1 MVKRKQGALRKI
13 PLFFWLFFLVLA
25 CVSNVSV
32 EETSKPTAVVVIENE
47 ADSLSKWE
55 RYFVAHSNYRC
66 DGFDFPVGKPDGK
79 GYYNAQAFMQNNHLG
94 DDWNAVTGGNSDL
107 GDPIYSIANG
117 YVVFAKDIGS
127 GWGKVIRVIHQLN
140 DSTYVES
147 LYAHCDTILVQSNE
161 GVRRGQQIA
170 TIGNA
175 DGAYYAHL
183 HLEIRDSVE
192 MEVGGGYS
200 SYYKGY
206 VDPTV
211 FIKTHR
217 PQGGIRY

>member
-1 MVKRKQGALRKI
+1 MVERKYAIHINGSQKSTLKY
-13 PLFFWLFFLVLA
+13 FFLFSWVFFIVIN
-25 CVSNVSV
+25 CESGVSGEEGEVVSEVV
-32 EETSKPTAVVVIENE
+32 ELDT
-47 ADSLSKWE
+47 LSKWE
-55 RYFVAHSNYRC
+55 RYFVEHSDYRC

-79 GYYNAQAFMQNNHLG
+79 GYYNAQPFMKNDHLG

-117 YVVFAKDIGS
+117 YVVLAKDVGS
-127 GWGKVIRVIHQLN
+127 GWGKVVRVMHQLN

-147 LYAHCDTILVQSNE
+147 LYAHCDTMLVQSNE
-161 GVRRGQQIA
+161 GIKRGQKIA

-175 DGAYYAHL
+175 NGAYYAHL

-200 SYYKGY
+200 SYYNGY
-206 VDPTV
+206 VDPTA
-211 FIKTHR
+211 FIKAHR
-217 PQGGIRY
+217 P

>member
-1 MVKRKQGALRKI
+1 MVERKQTILK
-13 PLFFWLFFLVLA
+13 LFFLFSCLFFIVLA
-25 CVSNVSV
+25 CSSSVSTKEETGEGFIVVV
-32 EETSKPTAVVVIENE
+32 EEE
-47 ADSLSKWE
+47 ARDTLSKWE
-55 RYFVAHSNYRC
+55 RYFLDKPNYRC
-66 DGFDFPVGKPDGK
+66 DGFDFPVGKPNGK
-79 GYYNAQAFMQNNHLG
+79 GYYNAQPFMKNDHLG

-127 GWGKVIRVIHQLN
+127 GWGKVVRVMHQLN

-147 LYAHCDTILVQSNE
+147 LYAHCDTMLVQSNE
-161 GVRRGQQIA
+161 GVQRGQKIA

-200 SYYKGY
+200 SFYTGY
-206 VDPTV
+206 VDPTA
-211 FIKTHR
+211 FIKAHR
-217 PQGGIRY
+217 P